1 VSFEPLSPK
10 LFFFLHLCLGKNHLK
25 GWIWWQRP
33 MVLALWRLRQEAANF
48 REAYLTKNKIK
59 QNK

>member
-1 VSFEPLSPK
+1 
-10 LFFFLHLCLGKNHLK
+10 
-25 GWIWWQRP
+25 